1 MNFTVLVLEAL
12 ILSSA
17 LSIDAFVASF
27 AYGGKSIKIPIQSI
41 LVISV
46 ICSTVIG
53 ISLLIGS
60 IVRGFIPDSVTKI
73 ICFLLLFFLG
83 LSQLLDSFTK
93 SIIRK
98 YGHIRGNFKF
108 SILNFRFVLSL
119 YADPETADIDESKVI
134 SPVEASSLALALSLD
149 GMGVG
154 FGAALGNVNGLAVFI
169 CSLATN
175 FCAVLLGSQ
184 IGNKMAKNLPFN
196 MSWISGSIL
205 IIMAVLKVI

>member
-1 MNFTVLVLEAL
+1 MNFTALVLEAL
-12 ILSSA
+12 ILASA

-53 ISLLIGS
+53 ISLLIGT

-98 YGHIRGNFKF
+98 YGYIRGNFNF
-108 SILNFRFVLSL
+108 SIFNFRFVLSL

-169 CSLATN
+169 CSLVTN
-175 FCAVLLGSQ
+175 FCAVLLGSK

>member
-1 MNFTVLVLEAL
+1 MNFTALVLEAL
-12 ILSSA
+12 ILASA

-27 AYGGKSIKIPIQSI
+27 AYGGKNIKIPIQSI

-53 ISLLIGS
+53 ISLLIGT
-60 IVRGFIPDSVTKI
+60 IVRGFIPVSVTKI

-98 YGHIRGNFKF
+98 YGHIRGNFNF

-175 FCAVLLGSQ
+175 FCAVLLGSK